1 MGFFDSPQPVSP
13 QPRNTAFPATP
24 DDVVAL
30 NVEEFLFDVDM
41 THAPSIATACSAFAN
56 DANRALVW
64 LIRWRALNTFCAR
77 SDVAEW
83 RRAGARTS
91 RDICEVAAAFDLN
104 DVWEFDH
111 KRLCKAVD
119 RLVHRRT
126 RRS

>member
-1 MGFFDSPQPVSP
+1 MGSFDSLRRVSP
-13 QPRNTAFPATP
+13 PTGITAFPATP
-24 DDVVAL
+24 YDVVTL
-30 NVEEFLFDVDM
+30 SVDEFVVDVDM
-41 THAPSIATACSAFAN
+41 THVPSIETACSAFAN

-64 LIRWRALNTFCAR
+64 LIRWRALSTFCAR

-111 KRLCKAVD
+111 ERFCKAVD

-126 RRS
+126 RRP